1 MYPSSRKPILL
12 PSRRSP
18 VVIAAV
24 VLVASLVV
32 GCSLQVR
39 PRGSTYEITD
49 YKLEIRSNT
58 TWSASYDDGKAHDGE
73 FNDTIDLPDD
83 IPPVCAVVTKKTED
97 GYVRARV
104 APTGGWIETSMAN
117 GTISPC
123 AER

>member
-1 MYPSSRKPILL
+1 MLNTRPSPAMALGL
-12 PSRRSP
+12 
-18 VVIAAV
+18 VLMAAFFI
-24 VLVASLVV
+24 

-39 PRGSTYEITD
+39 PRGSTFEITD

-58 TWSASYDDGKAHDGE
+58 TWTASYDDGRAVDGE
-73 FNDTIDLPDD
+73 FNNTIDLPND
-83 IPPVCAVVTKKTED
+83 IPPVCAIVTKKTED
-97 GYVRARV
+97 GYIRARI